1 MITKDNNGVYGAECF
16 GSLLDE
22 LTKEME
28 DKTSKEKPIPTT
40 NSIPNYYEFVP
51 YTSRGT
57 TYSIPKCYNDM
68 SWSTDG
74 DLLLSFAIG
83 NADLRDIP
91 CDTTSFFA
99 SESLKDKK
107 LKIAIKNII
116 PSDLGNTLVLA
127 LYKEGTPE
135 PLSVRTLYTEDF
147 LEKSHIEIEC
157 STDSYT
163 FGNYFML
170 ICGTGKDNDSPYDT
184 MGDNIRYSFSILK
197 HGAASGS
204 ASISNIALKK
214 RENSHKEPTSG
225 TVTLEMEFESR
236 QTQNEIF
243 TFLCTASNYMNM
255 SAPVK
260 YRPRNP
266 NTKKIK
272 VNFTSGCIWMK
283 DTYHIYA
290 LHNSEPFYKATFSY
304 DGTTFTLV
312 ETKKIDKHSPEYLF
326 MKHLIEGEHERTWS
340 DLSRMPGLSR
350 CKASILSNLKQFIA
364 NSIRDKHGLKTIYSP
379 CNYIVD
385 FRDKKFLECFVKLA
399 TPHNDFE
406 EGDCTE
412 FIEPK
417 YTSDPYEGLSEF
429 IHSCN
434 HSAMVLYNVGALL
447 APNGGNVLGHLEKWI
462 SEDDTRTLIL
472 CGTEPECRAV
482 IATAPFL
489 QKAFPKEN
497 IVKREHFTLPEQ
509 VHYMQRLFERYDY
522 FMHEESEAAL
532 VRLLTA
538 ARDCG
543 DAARWRTEELDRLF
557 KESIYRRIVDRLT
570 ETEDAKVDNRKELL
584 SILPEDL
591 DIRFD
596 SNTASEF
603 EISMSGLNEMV
614 GLGNLKEHFAQMF
627 NYMRMEE
634 KRRELGLTCKE
645 QTAHHMIFTGN
656 PGTGKTTVAEY
667 IGKIFHS
674 LGLLSKGEVIRTE
687 RTKLI
692 GRYIGETE
700 RNMQRILEQAR
711 GNVLFIDEAYTLCDT
726 AEDRKDFGSHVI
738 DALLTVLAQPNPDML
753 VIMAGY
759 KHEMDKMMN
768 VNIGLE
774 GRFPH
779 KFHFEDYTAD
789 ELMQIA
795 TTTLA
800 KSDYVLEADAHDL
813 LLEGIIETCA
823 NKDSHFSNARWIL
836 QTVANGILPAMS
848 TRIMSCASILDR
860 ETLTTIK
867 AEDVAAALDEFKYVP
882 TKNIPRRSRI
892 GFAV

>member
-1 MITKDNNGVYGAECF
+1 
-16 GSLLDE
+16 
-22 LTKEME
+22 
-28 DKTSKEKPIPTT
+28 
-40 NSIPNYYEFVP
+40 
-51 YTSRGT
+51 
-57 TYSIPKCYNDM
+57 
-68 SWSTDG
+68 
-74 DLLLSFAIG
+74 
-83 NADLRDIP
+83 
-91 CDTTSFFA
+91 
-99 SESLKDKK
+99 
-107 LKIAIKNII
+107 
-116 PSDLGNTLVLA
+116 
-127 LYKEGTPE
+127 
-135 PLSVRTLYTEDF
+135 
-147 LEKSHIEIEC
+147 
-157 STDSYT
+157 
-163 FGNYFML
+163 
-170 ICGTGKDNDSPYDT
+170 
-184 MGDNIRYSFSILK
+184 
-197 HGAASGS
+197 
-204 ASISNIALKK
+204 
-214 RENSHKEPTSG
+214 
-225 TVTLEMEFESR
+225 
-236 QTQNEIF
+236 
-243 TFLCTASNYMNM
+243 
-255 SAPVK
+255 
-260 YRPRNP
+260 
-266 NTKKIK
+266 
-272 VNFTSGCIWMK
+272 
-283 DTYHIYA
+283 
-290 LHNSEPFYKATFSY
+290 
-304 DGTTFTLV
+304 
-312 ETKKIDKHSPEYLF
+312 
-326 MKHLIEGEHERTWS
+326 
-340 DLSRMPGLSR
+340 
-350 CKASILSNLKQFIA
+350 
-364 NSIRDKHGLKTIYSP
+364 
-379 CNYIVD
+379 
-385 FRDKKFLECFVKLA
+385 
-399 TPHNDFE
+399 
-406 EGDCTE
+406 
-412 FIEPK
+412 
-417 YTSDPYEGLSEF
+417 
-429 IHSCN
+429 
-434 HSAMVLYNVGALL
+434 MVLYNVGALL
-447 APNGGNVLGHLEKWI
+447 TPNGGNVLGHLEKWI

-472 CGTEPECRAV
+472 CGTESECRTV
-482 IATAPFL
+482 IATAPFM

-497 IVKREHFTLPEQ
+497 IVKRERFTLPEQ
-509 VHYMQRLFERYDY
+509 VHYMQKLFERYDY
-522 FMHEESEAAL
+522 FMCNESEAAL
-532 VRLLTA
+532 VMLMTT
-538 ARDCG
+538 ARDSG
-543 DAARWRTEELDRLF
+543 DAARWRTEDLDRLF
-557 KESIYRRIVDRLT
+557 KESIYKRIIDRLT
-570 ETEDAKVDNRKELL
+570 ETEDTKADSKKELL

-591 DIRFD
+591 DIKFD
-596 SNTASEF
+596 SNAASEF
-603 EISMSGLNEMV
+603 EVSMSELNEMV
-614 GLGNLKEHFAQMF
+614 GLGNLKGHFTQMF

-634 KRRELGLTCKE
+634 KRRELGLVCKE

-687 RTKLI
+687 RTKLV